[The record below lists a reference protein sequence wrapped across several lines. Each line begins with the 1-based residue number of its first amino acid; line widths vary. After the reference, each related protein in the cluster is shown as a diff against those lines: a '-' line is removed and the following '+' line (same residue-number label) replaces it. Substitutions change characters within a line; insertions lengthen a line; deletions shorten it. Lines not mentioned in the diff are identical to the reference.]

1 MNFNNKLKAEEIYK
15 FGTWLTIFENG
26 DIYVSAKGDIH
37 IIEAKQIIDINNNRV
52 KTTIELKDENFNRK
66 NYSNDEL
73 KVIKRYR
80 ESIMK

>member
-26 DIYVSAKGDIH
+26 DIYVSTKGDIH